1 MKNNQTYIKHIVEA
15 IEKIKEYL
23 EEESFKSFAKNSL
36 KIDGVVRQLEIIG
49 EASSKIDIKFRKRYK
64 DIPWRKIID
73 MRNRLIHDYFGVDV
87 KIVWDTCKKDL
98 SKLKKILKSWL

>member
-36 KIDGVVRQLEIIG
+36 KIDGVVR
-49 EASSKIDIKFRKRYK
+49 
-64 DIPWRKIID
+64 
-73 MRNRLIHDYFGVDV
+73 
-87 KIVWDTCKKDL
+87 
-98 SKLKKILKSWL
+98 